1 MDKFHLE
8 KVFISHTHADHVL
21 AKAIDE
27 ILKKLFKNVEV
38 EYSSNKSIGG
48 GIEYGAN
55 WLDWIYRQVLDCQET
70 LVLVTPQSFLKPWP
84 MWEAGAV
91 AGVALASSA
100 SDATEQDDPS
110 AKNVTPLV
118 FRMGSEGILGPF
130 VTTKIVNAEEP
141 EDLKKI
147 LGDWMRKYDHR
158 EVPQNMIDLTLKEH
172 IPTLLNAFRSGLQN
186 TPPPISEGLIQEWCR
201 RLDNLTAEGRFHEVR
216 YLHRWIGFVF
226 DGPPRTEEDQDKP
239 PTPWDLRIHQRL
251 GELYMKANQMSEAQQ
266 QFELASRL
274 APLDIFVLHKL
285 GQTHLNQPG
294 QSHKKDVR
302 KVLDRILELDVEA
315 FDWNAECAGLEG
327 RYWKEEGG
335 RLEKNEQ
342 TEEAK
347 KALEKSRQAY
357 QKVLDNDERS
367 YYTADNVGQLCLRLG
382 DEAGA
387 RQAYEKANA
396 ALKHEPRNIWSLAT
410 RINVALAYKND
421 LDEAERLLAE
431 IHSENAPEFEKNSIR
446 KGLRIVM
453 KGMKISK
460 DSQNKLIGIL
470 G

>member
-1 MDKFHLE
+1 MAKKLE
-8 KVFISHTHADHVL
+8 KVFISHTHADHGL
-21 AKAIDE
+21 AKAIHE
-27 ILKKLFKNVEV
+27 ILEKLFKNVAV

-48 GIEYGAN
+48 GIEHGAS

-91 AGVALASSA
+91 AGVALATSA
-100 SDATEQDDPS
+100 SDAAEQNATAS
-110 AKNVTPLV
+110 KNVTPLV

-130 VTTKIVNAEEP
+130 ITTKIVKAEEP
-141 EDLKKI
+141 EELNK
-147 LGDWMRKYDHR
+147 LFGDWMEKYDYN
-158 EVPQNMIDLTLKEH
+158 EVPQDTIDVLLEKH
-172 IPTLLNAFRSGLQN
+172 VPTLLEAFRSGLQN

-201 RLDNLTAEGRFHEVR
+201 RLDNLTAEGRFREVR

-226 DGPPRTEEDQDKP
+226 DGLPRSEEDQDKR

-251 GELYMKANQMSEAQQ
+251 GELYMKANQMAEAQE

-294 QSHKKDVR
+294 QGHKKEVR
-302 KVLDRILELDVEA
+302 NVLDRILELDEEA

-335 RLEKNEQ
+335 RLEKEER
-342 TEEAK
+342 TEAAK
-347 KALEKSRQAY
+347 KALEKSRLAY
-357 QKVLDNDERS
+357 QKVLDKDEGS

-382 DEAGA
+382 DMGGA

-396 ALKHEPRNIWSLAT
+396 ALKHEPRNIWSIAS

-421 LDEAERLLAE
+421 LDEAERLLTE
-431 IHSENAPEFEKNSIR
+431 IHSMGVPEFEKDSIR

-453 KGMKISK
+453 KGMQVPE
-460 DSQNKLIGIL
+460 DSQKKLLGIL